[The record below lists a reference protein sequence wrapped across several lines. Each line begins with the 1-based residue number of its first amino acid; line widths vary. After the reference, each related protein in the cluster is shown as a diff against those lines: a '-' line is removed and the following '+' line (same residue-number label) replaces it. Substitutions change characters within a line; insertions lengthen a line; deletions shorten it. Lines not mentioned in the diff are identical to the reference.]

1 MRKRA
6 KRRTVL
12 AQPQQHVEIK
22 GRAANGKTRT
32 AKAPPLDWSARVSL
46 MSCLVS
52 VVFGLT
58 TVWQTVRHEHREA
71 DIAEAAAKSVAV
83 LHRADFNLVKEYVFQ
98 TQLMFSNALHKSS
111 YAEAVSSGAFSQALS
126 VVGSPNMEISREE
139 MDIIGK
145 AYPDVEAT
153 IALCKTAL
161 AGMNQSKADGYSL
174 MNAGP
179 TDDDPD
185 NSTAQIYL
193 QSEIEMLPRIA
204 EICGN
209 AATALNTIAA
219 PGEVSQ
225 SQAEKVERRLLA
237 EMVKDEKFKLLD
249 RPNGRYRFGP
259 VLEKMARGESVDD
272 VLPK

>member
-6 KRRTVL
+6 KRSALV
-12 AQPQQHVEIK
+12 AQSRQHVESK
-22 GRAANGKTRT
+22 GRASVEKTRA
-32 AKAPPLDWSARVSL
+32 AKNPRLDWSARVSL
-46 MSCLVS
+46 MSCFVS
-52 VVFGLT
+52 VMFGVI

-71 DIAEAAAKSVAV
+71 DVAEAAAKSVAV

-98 TQLMFSNALHKSS
+98 TQLMFSSALHKSS
-111 YAEAVSSGAFSQALS
+111 FAEAASSGAFSQALS
-126 VVGSPNMEISREE
+126 VVDSPSMEISREE

-145 AYPDVEAT
+145 ASPEVEAT
-153 IALCKTAL
+153 IALCKIAL
-161 AGMNQSKADGYSL
+161 AGMNRSKADGYSL

-193 QSEIEMLPRIA
+193 RSEIEMLPRIA

-225 SQAEKVERRLLA
+225 SQAEKVEQRLLA
-237 EMVKDEKFKLLD
+237 EMVKNEKFKLLD
-249 RPNGRYRFGP
+249 RPNGRYRYGP

-272 VLPK
+272 VFPK